1 MRDLIN
7 LTEAANSQVAE
18 YLKKQGYEN
27 LKIKGNNIGVLI
39 QIPDGPGKVQYRE
52 DNLKRILGLLQ
63 RDMPN
68 LGPQILKDKPSL
80 SSVGYIAF
88 ENDPTRIIVKD
99 TGVQG
104 DKSAG
109 IANEIELASM
119 IQSVV
124 EKYGSADVTFK
135 DQRGKTLS
143 IDNVSQVMASGKD
156 VAGGKKADVVLASET
171 QQLPVSIKKVNADT
185 WESADSAFGKK
196 AREIIDRLVDRGTI
210 DLIELP
216 SGSYKLSREVVVKPT
231 AEEAMR
237 AIFGTDINP
246 QGGIVIQSF
255 QPQHF
260 AQQGNKII
268 IECHAVIKDIKDI
281 PESHAMYWLLRNN
294 EGRLSRS
301 LGIRGI
307 RPLAVVMTRAF
318 GKRGTKDVVVVNQ
331 AGEVIKEDG
340 NPVGRALR

>member
-27 LKIKGNNIGVLI
+27 LKIKSNNIGVLV
-39 QIPDGPGKVQYRE
+39 QIPDGQGKTQYRV
-52 DNLKRILGLLQ
+52 DNLNRILGLLQ

-68 LGPQILKDKPSL
+68 LGPEIRKDKPNL
-80 SSVGYIAF
+80 SSAGYIAF
-88 ENDPTRIIVKD
+88 ANDPTRIIVKD
-99 TGVQG
+99 VGVQG
-104 DKSAG
+104 DQSAG
-109 IANEIELASM
+109 IANEMELAGM

-124 EKYGSADVTFK
+124 QKYGSADVTFK
-135 DQRGKTLS
+135 DERGKTLS
-143 IDNVSQVMASGKD
+143 IANVTQVTTSGKD
-156 VAGGKKADVVLASET
+156 VAGGKKADVVLASDT
-171 QQLPVSIKKVNADT
+171 QQLPVSIKKVTADT
-185 WESADSAFGKK
+185 WESADNAFGEK
-196 AREIIDRLVDRGTI
+196 ARQIIDRLVDRGTI

-216 SGSYKLSREVVVKPT
+216 SGSYKLSREVVIEPT
-231 AEEAMR
+231 PEEAMR

-255 QPQHF
+255 EPQHF
-260 AQQGNKII
+260 KQEKNKIVV
-268 IECHAVIKDIKDI
+268 ECHAVIKEIEDI

-331 AGEVIKEDG
+331 AGQVIKEEH
-340 NPVGRALR
+340 NPAGRALR